1 MVVGVGSA
9 CIINIKNTIC
19 VMAYI
24 PSSIFSVVQQIST
37 GELMLPHIQRPFV
50 WDEEQM
56 TLLLDSLLKGY
67 PIQTFLLWKT
77 KEAIAVR
84 KFQPELDPLREVG
97 AAYDEASSRENV
109 VKTLV
114 LDGQQRIQSLCTL
127 FTGGVVVHASKGKKG
142 QRTVRRAHINL
153 AVSPD
158 EDSDRITFF
167 SDEQLKKHLAK
178 VEKARQ
184 VAEKDSSKKSPGPQ
198 FWYDITVLYPV
209 AGEEANALA
218 TELLDARK
226 AEVPAGTV
234 DIIRANFT
242 TLHNV
247 LINGTILNADTLDQT
262 QKKRYN
268 LDTVLDIF
276 IRVNR
281 GGTRLAP
288 FDLLFAKIKGSSL
301 KIERNVGEVLGMLN
315 KANGMSFENDFVLR
329 SVLVAMDKKAQI
341 KPELFDDK
349 LVSDIE
355 AKWLQVF
362 ETYRALS
369 DFISHTIKVHGT
381 KGTPGY
387 VIFTPVFDYL
397 YMRQE
402 LGLPAAPNEVDCKK
416 LKAFYFSGVL
426 FNWFGLHTDGAL
438 NSIHDILVKN
448 KEAIVAGGFPLDAVK
463 AHFKS
468 EGFETEFS
476 DELLDFD
483 GKRRVALL
491 DLVYSHFTGSSAY
504 SVDSS
509 QNYPHIDHIYPQKA
523 VMAELYGFAALKK
536 GEKPTPEYN
545 DALEAINDIGNFR
558 LFQASLNMSKNDKH
572 PMEYFSDRTVV
583 PQDGLKCQLLVD
595 EYVEDVSRLAWTK
608 DAFLV
613 FTAKRRDAVLKIVKN
628 TIEAV

>member
-1 MVVGVGSA
+1 
-9 CIINIKNTIC
+9 
-19 VMAYI
+19 MAYI
-24 PSSIFSVVQQIST
+24 PVSIYSVLQQISK
-37 GELMLPHIQRPFV
+37 GEIMLPHIQRPFV

-56 TLLLDSLLKGY
+56 AQLLDSLLKGY
-67 PIQTFLLWKT
+67 PIQTFLFWKT
-77 KEAIAVR
+77 QDAIAVR
-84 KFQPELDPLREVG
+84 RFQAELDPLRDV
-97 AAYDEASSRENV
+97 ASSYDEASSKENV

-114 LDGQQRIQSLCTL
+114 LDGQQRIQSLYTL
-127 FTGGVVVHASKGKKG
+127 FTGGVVMHVSKGKKG
-142 QRTVRRAHINL
+142 QSALRKAYINL
-153 AVSPD
+153 AVGAYD
-158 EDSDRITFF
+158 DSDRIAFF
-167 SDEQLKKHLAK
+167 SDEQLKKHLAA
-178 VEKARQ
+178 VEKAKQ
-184 VAEKDSSKKSPGPQ
+184 QAEKDPTKKRPGLQ
-198 FWYDITVLYPV
+198 FWYEITSLYPI
-209 AGEEANALA
+209 AGDEANSLASELLA
-218 TELLDARK
+218 TRK
-226 AEVPAGTV
+226 SEVPVGTS
-234 DIIRANFT
+234 DTIRANFT
-242 TLHNV
+242 ALHNV
-247 LINGTILNADTLDQT
+247 LTNSTILNAETLDQT

-288 FDLLFAKIKGSSL
+288 FDLLFAKIKGSSSR
-301 KIERNVGEVLGMLN
+301 IERNVSEVLGMLN
-315 KANGMSFENDFVLR
+315 KANGMSFENDFILR
-329 SVLVAMDKKAQI
+329 SVLVAMDKKAQL

-362 ETYRALS
+362 ETYKALS
-369 DFISHTIKVHGT
+369 DFISRTIKVHGT

-387 VIFTPVFDYL
+387 VIFTPIFDYL

-438 NSIHDILVKN
+438 NSIHEILLKN
-448 KEAIVAGGFPLDAVK
+448 KDAIRVGGFPLDAVK
-463 AHFKS
+463 AHFKA
-468 EGFETEFS
+468 EGFETEFT

-491 DLVYSHFTGSSAY
+491 DLVYSHHTGGSAY

-523 VMAELYGFAALKK
+523 VLAELYGIAPVKK
-536 GEKPTPEYN
+536 GEKATQDYN
-545 DALEAINDIGNFR
+545 EAVEAINDIGNFR

-572 PMEYFSDRTVV
+572 PLEYFSDRSVV

-595 EYVEDVSRLAWTK
+595 EYVNDLSRLAWTK
-608 DAFLV
+608 EAFLE
-613 FTAKRRDAVLKIVKN
+613 FTAKRRAAILQIVKN
-628 TIEAV
+628 AIEAV

>member
-1 MVVGVGSA
+1 
-9 CIINIKNTIC
+9 
-19 VMAYI
+19 MAYI
-24 PSSIFSVVQQIST
+24 PVSIYSVLQQISK
-37 GELMLPHIQRPFV
+37 GEIMLPHIQRPFV

-56 TLLLDSLLKGY
+56 AQLLDSLLKGY
-67 PIQTFLLWKT
+67 PIQTFLFWKT
-77 KEAIAVR
+77 QDAIAVR
-84 KFQPELDPLREVG
+84 RFQAELDPLRDV
-97 AAYDEASSRENV
+97 ASSYDEASSKENV

-114 LDGQQRIQSLCTL
+114 LDGQQRIQSLYTL
-127 FTGGVVVHASKGKKG
+127 FTGGVVMHVSKGKKG
-142 QRTVRRAHINL
+142 QSALRKAYINL
-153 AVSPD
+153 AVGAYD
-158 EDSDRITFF
+158 DSDRIAFF
-167 SDEQLKKHLAK
+167 SDEQLKKHLAA
-178 VEKARQ
+178 VEKAKQ
-184 VAEKDSSKKSPGPQ
+184 QAEKDPAKKRPGLQ
-198 FWYDITVLYPV
+198 FWYEITSLYPI
-209 AGEEANALA
+209 AGDEANSLASELLA
-218 TELLDARK
+218 TRK
-226 AEVPAGTV
+226 SEVPDGTS
-234 DIIRANFT
+234 DTIRANFT
-242 TLHNV
+242 ALHNV
-247 LINGTILNADTLDQT
+247 LTNSTILNAETLDQT

-288 FDLLFAKIKGSSL
+288 FDLLFAKIKGSSSR
-301 KIERNVGEVLGMLN
+301 IERNVSEVLGMLN
-315 KANGMSFENDFVLR
+315 KANGMSFENDFILR
-329 SVLVAMDKKAQI
+329 SVLVAMDKKAQL

-362 ETYRALS
+362 ETYKALS
-369 DFISHTIKVHGT
+369 DFISRTIKVHGT

-387 VIFTPVFDYL
+387 VIFTPIFDYL

-438 NSIHDILVKN
+438 NSIHEILLKN
-448 KEAIVAGGFPLDAVK
+448 KDAIRVGGFPLDAVK
-463 AHFKS
+463 AHFKA
-468 EGFETEFS
+468 EGFETEFT

-491 DLVYSHFTGSSAY
+491 DLVYSHHTGGSAY

-523 VMAELYGFAALKK
+523 VLAELYGIAPVKK
-536 GEKPTPEYN
+536 GEKATQDYN
-545 DALEAINDIGNFR
+545 EAVEAINDIGNFR

-572 PMEYFSDRTVV
+572 PLEYFSDRSVV

-595 EYVEDVSRLAWTK
+595 EYVNDLSRLAWTK
-608 DAFLV
+608 EAFLE
-613 FTAKRRDAVLKIVKN
+613 FTAKRRAAILQIVKN
-628 TIEAV
+628 AIEAA

>member
-1 MVVGVGSA
+1 
-9 CIINIKNTIC
+9 
-19 VMAYI
+19 
-24 PSSIFSVVQQIST
+24 
-37 GELMLPHIQRPFV
+37 MLPHIQRPFV

-56 TLLLDSLLKGY
+56 AQLLDSLLKGY
-67 PIQTFLLWKT
+67 PIQTFLFWKT
-77 KEAIAVR
+77 QDAIAVR
-84 KFQPELDPLREVG
+84 RFQAELDPLRDV
-97 AAYDEASSRENV
+97 ASSYDEASSKENV

-114 LDGQQRIQSLCTL
+114 LDGQQRIQSLYTL
-127 FTGGVVVHASKGKKG
+127 FTGGVVMHVSKGKKG
-142 QRTVRRAHINL
+142 QSALRKAYINL
-153 AVSPD
+153 AVGAYD
-158 EDSDRITFF
+158 DSDRIAFF
-167 SDEQLKKHLAK
+167 SDEQLKKHLAA
-178 VEKARQ
+178 VEKAKQ
-184 VAEKDSSKKSPGPQ
+184 QAEKDPTKKRPGLQ
-198 FWYDITVLYPV
+198 FWYEITSLYPI
-209 AGEEANALA
+209 AGDEANSLASELLA
-218 TELLDARK
+218 TRK
-226 AEVPAGTV
+226 SEVPVGTS
-234 DIIRANFT
+234 DTIRANFT
-242 TLHNV
+242 ALHNV
-247 LINGTILNADTLDQT
+247 LTNSTILNAETLDQT

-288 FDLLFAKIKGSSL
+288 FDLLFAKIKGSSSR
-301 KIERNVGEVLGMLN
+301 IERNVSEVLGMLN
-315 KANGMSFENDFVLR
+315 KANGMSFENDFILR
-329 SVLVAMDKKAQI
+329 SVLVAMDKKAQL

-362 ETYRALS
+362 ETYKALS
-369 DFISHTIKVHGT
+369 DFISRTIKVHGT

-387 VIFTPVFDYL
+387 VIFTPIFDYL

-438 NSIHDILVKN
+438 NSIHEILLKN
-448 KEAIVAGGFPLDAVK
+448 KDAIRVGGFPLDAVK
-463 AHFKS
+463 AHFKA
-468 EGFETEFS
+468 EGFETEFT

-491 DLVYSHFTGSSAY
+491 DLVYSHHTGGSAY

-523 VMAELYGFAALKK
+523 VLAELYGIAPVKK
-536 GEKPTPEYN
+536 GEKATQDYN
-545 DALEAINDIGNFR
+545 EAVEAINDIGNFR

-572 PMEYFSDRTVV
+572 PLEYFSDRSVV

-595 EYVEDVSRLAWTK
+595 EYVNDLSRLAWTK
-608 DAFLV
+608 EAFLE
-613 FTAKRRDAVLKIVKN
+613 FTAKRRAAILQIVKN
-628 TIEAV
+628 AIEAV

>member
-1 MVVGVGSA
+1 
-9 CIINIKNTIC
+9 
-19 VMAYI
+19 MAYI
-24 PSSIFSVVQQIST
+24 PVSIYSVLQQISK
-37 GELMLPHIQRPFV
+37 GEIMLPHIQRPFV

-56 TLLLDSLLKGY
+56 AQLLDSLLKGY
-67 PIQTFLLWKT
+67 PIQTFLFWKT
-77 KEAIAVR
+77 QDAIAVR
-84 KFQPELDPLREVG
+84 RFQAELDPLRDV
-97 AAYDEASSRENV
+97 ASSYDEASSKENV

-114 LDGQQRIQSLCTL
+114 LDGQQRIQSLYTL
-127 FTGGVVVHASKGKKG
+127 FTGGVVMHVSKGKKG
-142 QRTVRRAHINL
+142 QSALRKAYINL
-153 AVSPD
+153 AVGAYD
-158 EDSDRITFF
+158 DSDRIAFF
-167 SDEQLKKHLAK
+167 SDEQLKKHLAA
-178 VEKARQ
+178 VEKAKQ
-184 VAEKDSSKKSPGPQ
+184 QAEKDPAKKRPGLQ
-198 FWYDITVLYPV
+198 FWYEITSLYPI
-209 AGEEANALA
+209 AGDEANSLASELLA
-218 TELLDARK
+218 TRK
-226 AEVPAGTV
+226 SEVPDGTS
-234 DIIRANFT
+234 DTIRANFT
-242 TLHNV
+242 ALHNV
-247 LINGTILNADTLDQT
+247 LTNSTILNAETLDQT

-288 FDLLFAKIKGSSL
+288 FDLLFAKIKGSSSR
-301 KIERNVGEVLGMLN
+301 IERNVSEVLGMLN
-315 KANGMSFENDFVLR
+315 KANGMSFENDFILR
-329 SVLVAMDKKAQI
+329 SVLVAMDKKAQL

-362 ETYRALS
+362 ETYKALS
-369 DFISHTIKVHGT
+369 DFISRTIKVHGT

-387 VIFTPVFDYL
+387 VIFTPIFDYL

-438 NSIHDILVKN
+438 NSIHEILLKN
-448 KEAIVAGGFPLDAVK
+448 KDAIRVGGFPLDAVK
-463 AHFKS
+463 AHFKA
-468 EGFETEFS
+468 EGFETEFT

-491 DLVYSHFTGSSAY
+491 DLVYSHHTGGSAY

-523 VMAELYGFAALKK
+523 VLAELYGIAPVKK
-536 GEKPTPEYN
+536 GEKATQDYN
-545 DALEAINDIGNFR
+545 EAVEAINDIGNFR

-572 PMEYFSDRTVV
+572 PLEYFSDRSVV

-595 EYVEDVSRLAWTK
+595 EYVNDLSRLAWTK
-608 DAFLV
+608 EAFLE
-613 FTAKRRDAVLKIVKN
+613 FTAKRRAAILQIVKN
-628 TIEAV
+628 AIEAV

>member
-1 MVVGVGSA
+1 
-9 CIINIKNTIC
+9 
-19 VMAYI
+19 MAYI
-24 PSSIFSVVQQIST
+24 PVSIYSVLQQISK
-37 GELMLPHIQRPFV
+37 GEIMLPHIQRPFV

-56 TLLLDSLLKGY
+56 AQLLDSLLKGY
-67 PIQTFLLWKT
+67 PIQTFLFWKT
-77 KEAIAVR
+77 QDAIAVR
-84 KFQPELDPLREVG
+84 RFQAELDPLRDV
-97 AAYDEASSRENV
+97 ASSYDEASSKENV

-114 LDGQQRIQSLCTL
+114 LDGQQRIQSLYTL
-127 FTGGVVVHASKGKKG
+127 FTGGVVMHVSKGKKG
-142 QRTVRRAHINL
+142 QSALRKAYINL
-153 AVSPD
+153 AVGAYD
-158 EDSDRITFF
+158 DSDRIAFF
-167 SDEQLKKHLAK
+167 SDEQLKKHLAA
-178 VEKARQ
+178 VEKAKQ
-184 VAEKDSSKKSPGPQ
+184 QAEKDPTKKRPGLQ
-198 FWYDITVLYPV
+198 FWYEITSLYPI
-209 AGEEANALA
+209 AGDEANSLASELLA
-218 TELLDARK
+218 TRK
-226 AEVPAGTV
+226 SEVPDGTS
-234 DIIRANFT
+234 DTIRANFT
-242 TLHNV
+242 ALHNV
-247 LINGTILNADTLDQT
+247 LTNSTILNAETLDQT

-288 FDLLFAKIKGSSL
+288 FDLLFAKIKGSSSR
-301 KIERNVGEVLGMLN
+301 IERNVSEVLGMLN
-315 KANGMSFENDFVLR
+315 KANGMSFENDFILR
-329 SVLVAMDKKAQI
+329 SVLVAMDKKAQL

-362 ETYRALS
+362 ETYKALS
-369 DFISHTIKVHGT
+369 DFISRTIKVHGT

-387 VIFTPVFDYL
+387 VIFTPIFDYL

-438 NSIHDILVKN
+438 NSIHEILLKN
-448 KEAIVAGGFPLDAVK
+448 KDAIRVGGFPLDAVK
-463 AHFKS
+463 AHFKA
-468 EGFETEFS
+468 EGFETEFT

-491 DLVYSHFTGSSAY
+491 DLVYSHHTGGSAY

-523 VMAELYGFAALKK
+523 VLAELYGIAPVKK
-536 GEKPTPEYN
+536 GEKATQDYN
-545 DALEAINDIGNFR
+545 EAVEAINDIGNFR

-572 PMEYFSDRTVV
+572 PLEYFSDRSVV

-595 EYVEDVSRLAWTK
+595 EYVNDLSRLAWTK
-608 DAFLV
+608 EAFLE
-613 FTAKRRDAVLKIVKN
+613 FTAKRRAAILQIVKN
-628 TIEAV
+628 AIEAV

>member
-1 MVVGVGSA
+1 
-9 CIINIKNTIC
+9 
-19 VMAYI
+19 
-24 PSSIFSVVQQIST
+24 
-37 GELMLPHIQRPFV
+37 MLPHIQRPFV

-56 TLLLDSLLKGY
+56 AQLLDSLLKGY
-67 PIQTFLLWKT
+67 PIQTFLFWKT
-77 KEAIAVR
+77 QDAIAVR
-84 KFQPELDPLREVG
+84 RFQAELDPLRDV
-97 AAYDEASSRENV
+97 ASSYDEASSKENV

-114 LDGQQRIQSLCTL
+114 LDGQQRIQSLYTL
-127 FTGGVVVHASKGKKG
+127 FTGGVVMHVSKGKKG
-142 QRTVRRAHINL
+142 QSALRKAYINL
-153 AVSPD
+153 AVGAYD
-158 EDSDRITFF
+158 DSDRIAFF
-167 SDEQLKKHLAK
+167 SDEQLKKHLAA
-178 VEKARQ
+178 VEKAKQ
-184 VAEKDSSKKSPGPQ
+184 QAEKDPTKKRPGLQ
-198 FWYDITVLYPV
+198 FWYEITSLYPI
-209 AGEEANALA
+209 AGDEANSLASELLA
-218 TELLDARK
+218 TRK
-226 AEVPAGTV
+226 SEVPDGTS
-234 DIIRANFT
+234 DTIRANFT
-242 TLHNV
+242 ALHNV
-247 LINGTILNADTLDQT
+247 LTNSTILNAETLDQT

-288 FDLLFAKIKGSSL
+288 FDLLFAKIKGSSSR
-301 KIERNVGEVLGMLN
+301 IERNVSEVLGMLN
-315 KANGMSFENDFVLR
+315 KANGMSFENDFILR
-329 SVLVAMDKKAQI
+329 SVLVAMDKKAQL

-362 ETYRALS
+362 ETYKALS
-369 DFISHTIKVHGT
+369 DFISRTIKVHGT

-387 VIFTPVFDYL
+387 VIFTPIFDYL

-438 NSIHDILVKN
+438 NSIHEILLKN
-448 KEAIVAGGFPLDAVK
+448 KDAIRVGGFPLDAVK
-463 AHFKS
+463 AHFKA
-468 EGFETEFS
+468 EGFETEFT

-491 DLVYSHFTGSSAY
+491 DLVYSHHTGGSAY

-523 VMAELYGFAALKK
+523 VLAELYGIAPVKK
-536 GEKPTPEYN
+536 GEKATQDYN
-545 DALEAINDIGNFR
+545 EAVEAINDIGNFR

-572 PMEYFSDRTVV
+572 PLEYFSDRSVV

-595 EYVEDVSRLAWTK
+595 EYVNDLSRLAWTK
-608 DAFLV
+608 EAFLE
-613 FTAKRRDAVLKIVKN
+613 FTAKRRAAILQIVKN
-628 TIEAV
+628 AIEAV